1 MAKQTSSLSRLK
13 RGWAPSLALST
24 CLSACLFS
32 CWLPAQAVTPA
43 GWKDILYSNRA
54 DDNATLETVLQQF
67 CDTMGVELKLSSAKL
82 GQRRMLALPSRGS
95 APAAFLD
102 QLAQSLSLDWYV
114 YRGVLHVS
122 PQSASARARVELTGQ
137 TAAAARQALIGL
149 GLFES
154 RFGWGELDTDPP
166 TVLVEGPASYVEAVR
181 SFLVSPNPAAPAPE
195 RPQLMVFRLKHA
207 VAQDRDVQVRGV
219 TTRQPGLASVLKEL
233 MSPASNARLDALSN
247 RLGLGSSP
255 AGGIGGGLGAGLGT
269 GLGAGG
275 PSSLLGGATSL
286 PAALGGLPSPFNGP
300 ADSSAGTRSFLAS
313 PLPDTLIPGAAA
325 GGKRSTPGSN
335 PADAVE
341 EERRRQERAALPT
354 IGAYPPLN
362 AVLVW
367 DLPSRKPE
375 YTAVIAELD
384 VPTRQV
390 EINVTILDV
399 NANALREWAADLAI
413 GSGAARVQL
422 NAAGNIGSDGSSPAS
437 NSSMVL
443 WATDRLSLRLRAL
456 ESRGQAQV
464 MSRPSILTQDN
475 HAAVLDMSQSVY
487 VRLVGER
494 TTDLRSVSAG
504 TMLRVTPSVLG
515 DNKDA
520 NIRVT
525 LDIDDGALGDSSA
538 GASDPRVGNSSVSTQ
553 AVVRPGESLVVG
565 GYRRQNS
572 ESSHSRVPGLDSVPL
587 LGWLFRGDSVI
598 SEERERLFIVTARV
612 LP

>member
-1 MAKQTSSLSRLK
+1 MAAPTSPRWW
-13 RGWAPSLALST
+13 RARRWAPTLVALSS
-24 CLSACLFS
+24 CVFS
-32 CWLPAQAVTPA
+32 LWLPAQAVTPS

-54 DDNATLETVLQQF
+54 DDNATLDTVLQQF
-67 CDTMGVELKLSSAKL
+67 SATMGVELRLSSPKL
-82 GQRRMLALPSRGS
+82 GQRRMLALPTRGG

-114 YRGVLHVS
+114 YRGVLYVS
-122 PQSASARARVELTGQ
+122 PQSASTRARVELTGQ
-137 TAAAARQALIGL
+137 SAAAARQALVGL

-166 TVLVEGPASYVEAVR
+166 VVLVEGPASYVEAVR
-181 SFLVSPNPAAPAPE
+181 GFLASPPSKEPTPE

-207 VAQDRDVQVRGV
+207 VAQDREVQIRGV
-219 TTRQPGLASVLKEL
+219 TSRQPGLASVLKEL
-233 MSPASNARLDALSN
+233 MAPATNARVDAAAN
-247 RLGLGSSP
+247 RLGLGASGSLV
-255 AGGIGGGLGAGLGT
+255 GSGVGAGT
-269 GLGAGG
+269 GSLA
-275 PSSLLGGATSL
+275 SLLGGSASL
-286 PAALGGLPSPFNGP
+286 PAALGGLPSPFNAA
-300 ADSSAGTRSFLAS
+300 ADGASSAAGRPFLSS
-313 PLPDTLIPGAAA
+313 PLPESLVPGSSPR
-325 GGKRSTPGSN
+325 RSTPQDT
-335 PADAVE
+335 ADD
-341 EERRRQERAALPT
+341 ERRRQERASLPT
-354 IGAYPPLN
+354 IGAYSPLN

-375 YTAVIAELD
+375 YTAVITELD
-384 VPTRQV
+384 VPTKQV

-399 NANALREWAADLAI
+399 NANALREWAADLSV

-422 NAAGNIGSDGSSPAS
+422 NAAGTLGSDGTSTAS
-437 NSSMVL
+437 GSSMVL
-443 WATDRLSLRLRAL
+443 WASDRLSLRLRAL

-475 HAAVLDMSQSVY
+475 QAAVLDMSQSVY

-504 TMLRVTPSVLG
+504 TMLRVTPSILG
-515 DNKDA
+515 DDKDA

-525 LDIDDGALGDSSA
+525 LDIDDGALGDSSS
-538 GASDPRVGNSSVSTQ
+538 GSSDPRVGNSSVSTQ

-572 ESSHSRVPGLDSVPL
+572 QTSHSRVPGLDSVPL
-587 LGWLFRGDSVI
+587 LGWLFRGDSVL
-598 SEERERLFIVTARV
+598 SDERERLFIVTARV

>member
-1 MAKQTSSLSRLK
+1 MTTKTSCLSRFA
-13 RGWAPSLALST
+13 RGWAPALVALAAS
-24 CLSACLFS
+24 LFS
-32 CWLPAQAVTPA
+32 CWPTAQAVTPT

-54 DDNATLETVLQQF
+54 DENATLETVLQQF

-207 VAQDRDVQVRGV
+207 VAQDRDVQIRGV
-219 TTRQPGLASVLKEL
+219 STRQPGLASVLKEL
-233 MSPASNARLDALSN
+233 MTPVSRLDAVASRLS
-247 RLGLGSSP
+247 GGP
-255 AGGIGGGLGAGLGT
+255 VAAGAGAGVGGGSMAG
-269 GLGAGG
+269 
-275 PSSLLGGATSL
+275 LLGGAASL
-286 PAALGGLPSPFNGP
+286 PAALGGVQSPFNSPTDGSASAGARPFLSLPLPESLVPAPGAKRASP
-300 ADSSAGTRSFLAS
+300 ADT
-313 PLPDTLIPGAAA
+313 
-325 GGKRSTPGSN
+325 
-335 PADAVE
+335 VE

-367 DLPSRKPE
+367 DVPSRKPD
-375 YTAVIAELD
+375 YMVVIAELD

-422 NAAGNIGSDGSSPAS
+422 NAAGTIGSDGSSSAG

-515 DNKDA
+515 DDKDA

-525 LDIDDGALGDSSA
+525 LDIDDGALGNSTS
-538 GASDPRVGNSSVSTQ
+538 GSSDPRVGNSSVSTQ

-572 ESSHSRVPGLDSVPL
+572 ETSHSRVPILDSVPL